1 MFEEQ
6 LPVIEQKEEESKIV
20 VECIN
25 QIWNN
30 LNSAPSKQK
39 NPQNLKKDAARQQAI
54 DQAFLKDFSE
64 IIKKVSDAFG
74 GVQKTASD
82 SDLKLIRC
90 KTSKL

>member
-39 NPQNLKKDAARQQAI
+39 NPQNLKKDAARQ
-54 DQAFLKDFSE
+54 
-64 IIKKVSDAFG
+64 
-74 GVQKTASD
+74 
-82 SDLKLIRC
+82 
-90 KTSKL
+90 